1 MGPDVSKEAHEDE
14 KYNKMDDTDQL
25 DVKQDICD
33 NICWCGYHKCFNDDE
48 DNELKGINVAKLRE
62 DYENS
67 LQEVF
72 QCEVCIYK
80 SENMENTKNHFMSNH
95 RESFR
100 FKCWDCNK
108 EVKTISEFKQHI
120 GTYHFTPV
128 SERPNEH

>member
-72 QCEVCIYK
+72 QCEVCNCKIWKILGTTSCQIIGRASDSNAGIVTRK
-80 SENMENTKNHFMSNH
+80 SKPFQNLNN
-95 RESFR
+95 
-100 FKCWDCNK
+100 
-108 EVKTISEFKQHI
+108 I
-120 GTYHFTPV
+120 
-128 SERPNEH
+128 